1 MHNFD
6 YNPTYLGG
14 CSSSN
19 EDYLLRKFLKN
30 RDTYS
35 GELKTLQEL
44 EWSPE
49 NSVLVKTWILSEDED
64 HPLDLSLLYRKIS
77 KYIKENESDT
87 WVYSHLDIKE
97 EEVYLDYWDDF
108 PRTETHYHLYAD
120 ILNSD
125 TLEET
130 QVYKDQ
136 VEKVIHSLKVLQQ
149 SEKEFLDYIKT
160 LK

>member
-1 MHNFD
+1 M
-6 YNPTYLGG
+6 YLELPKWIAEALERE
-14 CSSSN
+14 SN
-19 EDYLLRKFLKN
+19 KSVQYIVKKILREYLVSKEGEELRE
-30 RDTYS
+30 R
-35 GELKTLQEL
+35 
-44 EWSPE
+44 
-49 NSVLVKTWILSEDED
+49 I
-64 HPLDLSLLYRKIS
+64 R
-77 KYIKENESDT
+77 
-87 WVYSHLDIKE
+87 KE

>member
-14 CSSSN
+14 DYSSKEN
-19 EDYLLRKFLKN
+19 FLLNAYLQSRE
-30 RDTYS
+30 RYTE
-35 GELKTLQEL
+35 ELKTLQKL
-44 EWSPE
+44 DG
-49 NSVLVKTWILSEDED
+49 SVDSNILVKTWILSEDED
-64 HPLDLSLLYRKIS
+64 HPLDLSLLYQKIS

-87 WVYSHLDIKE
+87 WFYSHLDIAE
-97 EEVYLDYWDDF
+97 EGVYLNYWEDF
-108 PRTETHYHLYAD
+108 PSTETHYHLYAD
-120 ILNSD
+120 IRSSD

-136 VEKVIHSLKVLQQ
+136 VEKVTHSLKVLQQ